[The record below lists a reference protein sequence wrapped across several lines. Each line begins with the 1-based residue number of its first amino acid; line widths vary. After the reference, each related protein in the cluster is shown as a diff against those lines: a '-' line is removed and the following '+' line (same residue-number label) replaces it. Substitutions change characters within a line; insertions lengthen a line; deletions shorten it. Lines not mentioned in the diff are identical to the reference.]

1 MADAIEGIN
10 IADLH
15 NNIVK
20 NLAEQF
26 KDDFKLIEFYR
37 SENDRKPLKIAEL
50 PALLL
55 ELPDFGLDLEND
67 SGTEQIPLIARFE
80 ARIVADAMEKEQA
93 NPSFMKVKVRG
104 LAIKLAQYLFK
115 NKHFHKLKTGPLV
128 LSGIT
133 EDAFYPEL
141 DRYDVWRVDFE
152 IPIHVGESIWKSEG
166 NTPTALYSWS
176 PEIGNAHSSAYQEI
190 LP

>member
-37 SENDRKPLKIAEL
+37 SENERKPLIKNEL

-55 ELPDFGLDLEND
+55 ELPDFDLDLEND
-67 SGTEQIPLIARFE
+67 AGTEQLPLIARFE
-80 ARIVADAMEKEQA
+80 ARIVADAMEKEQE
-93 NPSFMKVKVRG
+93 NPNFVKVKVRG
-104 LAIKLAQYLFK
+104 LATKLAQYLFK
-115 NKHFHKLKTGPLV
+115 HKRFHKLKTGALT

-133 EDAFYPEL
+133 EDAFYPDL
-141 DRYDVWRVDFE
+141 DRYEVWRVDFE
-152 IPIHVGESIWKSEG
+152 IPVHVGESIWSSDG
-166 NTPTALYSWS
+166 NTPVALYSWS

>member
-15 NNIVK
+15 NNIVQK
-20 NLAEQF
+20 LADQF

-37 SENDRKPLKIAEL
+37 SENDRKPLKEEQL

-55 ELPDFGLDLEND
+55 ELPDFELNLEND
-67 SGTEQIPLIARFE
+67 AGTEQLPLIARFE
-80 ARIVADAMEKEQA
+80 ARIVANAMEKEQD
-93 NPSFMKVKVRG
+93 NPIFMKAKVRG
-104 LAIKLAQYLFK
+104 LALKLAQFLFK
-115 NKHFHKLKTGPLV
+115 NKHFHKLATGPLV

-133 EDAFYPEL
+133 EDAFYPGL
-141 DRYDVWRVDFE
+141 DRYEVWRVDFE

-166 NTPTALYSWS
+166 TTPIALFSYS
-176 PEIGNAHSSAYQEI
+176 PAIGSAHSSAYQEI